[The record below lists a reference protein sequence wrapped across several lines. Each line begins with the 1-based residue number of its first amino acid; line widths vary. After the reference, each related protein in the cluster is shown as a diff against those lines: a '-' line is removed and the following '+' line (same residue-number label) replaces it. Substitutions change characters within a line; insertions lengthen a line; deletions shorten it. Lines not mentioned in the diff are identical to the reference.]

1 MKAGE
6 ASPGITNFWEYLLF
20 HRSKIIFYI
29 FLFFVLLGLLRS
41 CVTIGPGD
49 RGIVIRMGKVQDRVL
64 TEGMHF
70 IVPYTD
76 SVQKM
81 SVRIQKSEIN
91 TDAASK
97 DLQTVRTTVVI
108 NWHIDPLAVNTV
120 YQSLGEMEEVIS
132 RILGPAVSEVL
143 KAATAKHSAT
153 DILIKRGELKDE
165 IDKNLV
171 TRVQRYHIE
180 IDGVSLTDFT
190 FSPEFAK
197 AIEEKQVAEQEA
209 QKAVYIAQ
217 QAEQQAKAKI
227 NQARGESESQ
237 RLLAST
243 IRGQVITLKAI
254 EKWDGH
260 FPQVMGTGALPFINL
275 KNLQSDDDKK

>member
-1 MKAGE
+1 MARE
-6 ASPGITNFWEYLLF
+6 ENPQMNNFMDFVLK
-20 HRSKIIFYI
+20 HRSKFVFYVL
-29 FLFFVLLGLLRS
+29 LFFAMIGLLRS
-41 CVTIGPGD
+41 CVTIGPGE
-49 RGIVIRMGKVQDRVL
+49 RGIVIRMGSVQPNVL

-76 SVQKM
+76 SVQMM

-120 YQSLGEMEEVIS
+120 YQSLGEMSEVVN
-132 RILGPAVSEVL
+132 RILAPAVSEVL
-143 KAATAKHSAT
+143 NAATAKHSAT
-153 DILIKRGELKDE
+153 EILIKRGELKDE

-171 TRVQRYHIE
+171 IRVQPYHIE
-180 IDGVSLTDFT
+180 IDGVSLTDFA

-197 AIEEKQVAEQEA
+197 AIEQKQVAEQEA
-209 QKAVYIAQ
+209 QKAVYVAQ
-217 QAEQQAKAKI
+217 QAEQDAKAKI

-243 IRGQVITLKAI
+243 IKGQVITLKAI

-260 FPQVMGTGALPFINL
+260 FPQVMGRGALPFINL
-275 KNLQSDDDKK
+275 KNFQSSENEK